1 MCLPV
6 CSLQGAC
13 QGYNIWLD
21 TTSVSFGAIAQ
32 KCSATKRLILHNSGD
47 IGASFKWDLTRLK
60 PEFSVWPVSGYI
72 SAGMEVNFDVR
83 FSPSELAADVRR
95 EGVQLVVEGL
105 AKPLTV
111 TLAGS
116 CVQVVAQKEAHAFD
130 TYVRQ
135 KEVKQIAVSN
145 RTNGQWDLRPLIEG
159 EFFSGLESC
168 VVEAQS
174 TMNYEVRKDA
184 DSGESLLFGLNG
196 RRHKRPG

>member
-1 MCLPV
+1 
-6 CSLQGAC
+6 
-13 QGYNIWLD
+13 
-21 TTSVSFGAIAQ
+21 
-32 KCSATKRLILHNSGD
+32 
-47 IGASFKWDLTRLK
+47 
-60 PEFSVWPVSGYI
+60 
-72 SAGMEVNFDVR
+72 
-83 FSPSELAADVRR
+83 
-95 EGVQLVVEGL
+95 
-105 AKPLTV
+105 
-111 TLAGS
+111 
-116 CVQVVAQKEAHAFD
+116 VQVVAQKEAHAFD